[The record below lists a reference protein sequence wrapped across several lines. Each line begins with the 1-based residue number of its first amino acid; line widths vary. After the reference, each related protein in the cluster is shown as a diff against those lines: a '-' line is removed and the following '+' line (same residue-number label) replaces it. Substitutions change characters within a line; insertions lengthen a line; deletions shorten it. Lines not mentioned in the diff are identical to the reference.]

1 MSVFHKMMK
10 QRESFSISGR
20 KIIDWINHHP
30 ELACHS
36 TSQEMADFIEV
47 SQSSIVKLTQK
58 LGYKGYS
65 QFKLAINED
74 LIRRNSAQVT
84 PLHHDILSDD
94 PLTVIAQK
102 LVQTKIDAMVNT
114 TNALSMEVCDQA
126 IRWIDA
132 AQRVQIVGIG
142 GSALTAKDLSYKL
155 LKLGV
160 TALTESDTHVQV
172 AVARILTP
180 QDVQIVISFSGDR
193 KEVLLAA
200 ETAKQQGAKVIALTS
215 PKSSKLRKIADLCFD
230 TMADESENRSSSIAS
245 RTAQNVITD
254 LLFIHLIQYKEDIAR
269 VLIDEIRSDVEQF
282 SLK

>member
-1 MSVFHKMMK
+1 MSVFHKMIK
-10 QRESFSISGR
+10 QRDGISSSGR
-20 KIIDWINHHP
+20 KIIDWINQNP
-30 ELACHS
+30 EQACHL
-36 TSQEMADFIEV
+36 TSQEMADLIQV

-58 LGYKGYS
+58 LGFKGYS

-74 LIRRNSAQVT
+74 LIRRHSSQVT
-84 PLHHDILSDD
+84 PLHHDILADD
-94 PLTVIAQK
+94 PVTVIAQK
-102 LVQTKIDAMVNT
+102 LVQSKIDAMVNT
-114 TNALSMEVCDQA
+114 TNALSMAVCEQA
-126 IRWIDA
+126 IHWIDNA
-132 AQRVQIVGIG
+132 ERVQIVGIG

-160 TALTESDTHVQV
+160 TALTESDSHVQL

-215 PKSSKLRKIADLCFD
+215 PKISKLRKIADLCFD
-230 TMADESENRSSSIAS
+230 TIADESQNRSSSIAS

-254 LLFIHLIQYKEDIAR
+254 LLFIQLVQYKEDTAR
-269 VLIDEIRSDVEQF
+269 VLIDEIRSDVERF
-282 SLK
+282 SSK

>member
-1 MSVFHKMMK
+1 M
-10 QRESFSISGR
+10 
-20 KIIDWINHHP
+20 
-30 ELACHS
+30 
-36 TSQEMADFIEV
+36 
-47 SQSSIVKLTQK
+47 KLTQK

-74 LIRRNSAQVT
+74 FIRRKSTQVT

-114 TNALSMEVCDQA
+114 TNALSMTRCDQA

-155 LKLGV
+155 LKLGI

-180 QDVQIVISFSGDR
+180 QDIQIVISFSGDK

-230 TMADESENRSSSIAS
+230 TIADESENRSSSIAS